1 LIAVDTNILVYA
13 HSEDDPRYAAA
24 RTALQQLAESRQA
37 WAIPQP
43 CLLEFARVMTQLRA
57 KSWTLSPEQARAA
70 IETLQQA
77 PGVVV
82 LRPGA
87 QFMQLWLDAVIEA
100 DARGRLVFDAQIVAL
115 CRAHGIHQLLTED
128 RDFAR
133 FSKFKAVRL
142 AEA

>member
-13 HSEDDPRYAAA
+13 HNPQSPKHAVAVAAIA
-24 RTALQQLAESRQA
+24 RLVASGSS
-37 WAIPQP
+37 WAVPQP
-43 CLLEFARVMTQLRA
+43 CLLEFARVMSDKHVTPPLPLR
-57 KSWTLSPEQARAA
+57 LVRAA
-70 IETLQQA
+70 IEALLA
-77 PGVVV
+77 SRGVVV